1 MPIYEYE
8 CLEHG
13 VFEEQRKVAESGA
26 SGACPRCR
34 QASPRI
40 VSAPSLG
47 RLERSQVRAIERNEK
62 SRHEPR
68 VVRTEPARTPSES
81 RPMRSAVGGYPWA
94 IGH

>member
-8 CLEHG
+8 CPEHG
-13 VFEEQRKVAESGA
+13 VFEQQRKVAESTAAGEC
-26 SGACPRCR
+26 GQCL

-47 RLERSQVRAIERNEK
+47 RMERSQVRAIERNEK
-62 SRHEPR
+62 SRHEPTIVSR
-68 VVRTEPARTPSES
+68 QPKAASEARPLQ
-81 RPMRSAVGGYPWA
+81 SAGGGYPWA